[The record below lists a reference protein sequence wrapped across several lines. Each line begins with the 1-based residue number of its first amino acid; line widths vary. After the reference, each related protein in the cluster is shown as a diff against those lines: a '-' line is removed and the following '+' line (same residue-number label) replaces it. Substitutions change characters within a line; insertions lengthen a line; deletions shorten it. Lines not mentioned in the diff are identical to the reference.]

1 MDESNNIEINAESNI
16 SNKQI
21 CLEGI
26 FKSREIKADNFEDNL
41 NISDIKDEIEKIEIN
56 NDYLPENDKCL
67 KIYTNQSLDKDF
79 SEDLDDINEDE
90 FNQRKISICSIQSE
104 EFNDNDNDIKINLNN
119 LKNKKN
125 DLKNKKILKKLS
137 KEDLNNIPLP
147 VFSCIFC
154 SNDTIAFKHLL
165 QENITNKYLFQTSI
179 YDIRDINKLL
189 IYQPIIDKDDKNE
202 KLLDIIIKN
211 TEYIN
216 ANYNKENIINFY
228 KSKNYSYLCNQEYK
242 NICKFF
248 VQRIEE
254 SIVKKKKD
262 FYFKGINKIP
272 LNSLNNRCLFNS
284 TNSLIN
290 NYNALSGF
298 VEPIAIN
305 NNINISKNNNINNS
319 NISINFNSISLNNN
333 ETGNNICKDNNNLLI
348 SIVEH
353 NNIEKTNEID
363 DKEEIIDIF
372 GFDMEKKKSKEN
384 IIWENKYYDIWNPII
399 SDTEDEE
406 FNENISN
413 IKVNDYSHKE
423 YNEEFSE
430 KRYRLKVNLLK
441 SKTSNN
447 SFNFHLNKKTS
458 TSHIKSMASTNSS
471 SLINCDNENKIKS
484 SIFSYSK
491 DFNNKS
497 KNRIHVNTIHMK
509 NNSNQIKYNKSMII
523 SNKKDSLKSKNDS
536 YEFRK
541 FINNSNLLNT
551 IKGKSRVKKNIINK
565 NNNMNSNS
573 YSMNINNTSISNS
586 DNISNLDSIR
596 YKKNKIN
603 KNENNRIRE
612 KNQEKLINNN
622 NKKLNE
628 IKRRI
633 NHYKNSKSYF
643 YQNSINQTIKESK
656 LINTSSTNSILLK
669 EGTKISYFKENTH
682 NNEKIFI
689 KNKNPS
695 QKNKNY
701 ANYAANKLSH
711 LSFSKT
717 NEKANLERIR
727 EKISEINKIINN
739 NKNFKINNYHSNN
752 KTNSILY
759 SNYQKDR
766 NNIIKTKFKSGMR
779 ASNININKKLNIS
792 DVNKNKKLLLSNSFI
807 YSKIKF
813 EEKNNSNK
821 YIFLK
826 K

>member
-1 MDESNNIEINAESNI
+1 
-16 SNKQI
+16 
-21 CLEGI
+21 
-26 FKSREIKADNFEDNL
+26 
-41 NISDIKDEIEKIEIN
+41 
-56 NDYLPENDKCL
+56 
-67 KIYTNQSLDKDF
+67 
-79 SEDLDDINEDE
+79 
-90 FNQRKISICSIQSE
+90 
-104 EFNDNDNDIKINLNN
+104 
-119 LKNKKN
+119 
-125 DLKNKKILKKLS
+125 
-137 KEDLNNIPLP
+137 
-147 VFSCIFC
+147 
-154 SNDTIAFKHLL
+154 
-165 QENITNKYLFQTSI
+165 
-179 YDIRDINKLL
+179 
-189 IYQPIIDKDDKNE
+189 
-202 KLLDIIIKN
+202 
-211 TEYIN
+211 
-216 ANYNKENIINFY
+216 
-228 KSKNYSYLCNQEYK
+228 
-242 NICKFF
+242 
-248 VQRIEE
+248 
-254 SIVKKKKD
+254 
-262 FYFKGINKIP
+262 
-272 LNSLNNRCLFNS
+272 
-284 TNSLIN
+284 
-290 NYNALSGF
+290 
-298 VEPIAIN
+298 
-305 NNINISKNNNINNS
+305 
-319 NISINFNSISLNNN
+319 
-333 ETGNNICKDNNNLLI
+333 
-348 SIVEH
+348 
-353 NNIEKTNEID
+353 
-363 DKEEIIDIF
+363 
-372 GFDMEKKKSKEN
+372 MEKKKSKEN

-399 SDTEDEE
+399 SDIEDEE

-612 KNQEKLINNN
+612 KNQEKLFNN

-701 ANYAANKLSH
+701 ANYATNKLSH

-727 EKISEINKIINN
+727 EKISEINKIIN

>member
-1 MDESNNIEINAESNI
+1 MDESNNKEINTESNI

-399 SDTEDEE
+399 SDIEDEE

-612 KNQEKLINNN
+612 KSQEKLFNN

-701 ANYAANKLSH
+701 ANYATNKLSH

>member
-1 MDESNNIEINAESNI
+1 MDESNNIEINTESNI

-491 DFNNKS
+491 DFNSKS

-523 SNKKDSLKSKNDS
+523 SNKKDSLKSKNDG

-612 KNQEKLINNN
+612 KNKEKLFNN

-779 ASNININKKLNIS
+779 ASNININKKLNIR

>member
-1 MDESNNIEINAESNI
+1 MDESNNIEINTESNI

-79 SEDLDDINEDE
+79 SEDLDDVNEDE

-491 DFNNKS
+491 DFNSKS

-523 SNKKDSLKSKNDS
+523 SNKKD
-536 YEFRK
+536 
-541 FINNSNLLNT
+541 
-551 IKGKSRVKKNIINK
+551 
-565 NNNMNSNS
+565 
-573 YSMNINNTSISNS
+573 
-586 DNISNLDSIR
+586 
-596 YKKNKIN
+596 
-603 KNENNRIRE
+603 
-612 KNQEKLINNN
+612 
-622 NKKLNE
+622 
-628 IKRRI
+628 
-633 NHYKNSKSYF
+633 
-643 YQNSINQTIKESK
+643 
-656 LINTSSTNSILLK
+656 
-669 EGTKISYFKENTH
+669 
-682 NNEKIFI
+682 
-689 KNKNPS
+689 
-695 QKNKNY
+695 
-701 ANYAANKLSH
+701 
-711 LSFSKT
+711 
-717 NEKANLERIR
+717 
-727 EKISEINKIINN
+727 
-739 NKNFKINNYHSNN
+739 
-752 KTNSILY
+752 
-759 SNYQKDR
+759 
-766 NNIIKTKFKSGMR
+766 
-779 ASNININKKLNIS
+779 
-792 DVNKNKKLLLSNSFI
+792 
-807 YSKIKF
+807 
-813 EEKNNSNK
+813 
-821 YIFLK
+821 
-826 K
+826 